1 MQIGTRGPIVSLKWN
16 DESAKKAWHVKFCS
30 SSLSQGEIE
39 AQWAIGR
46 GNRRDADSRAAD
58 YRYGKEKKVT
68 REEGRGEEKEE
79 RSVHTQSNS
88 RIWFCYSVNYTPWTW
103 ASLQSTRVM
112 RIIALRFLARRH
124 FREGG
129 GKGGPPFNIHPSVR
143 AGAFFDSFRWF
154 NSRCSALRPIP
165 PPDFR
170 RKISRDD

>member
-68 REEGRGEEKEE
+68 REEGGE
-79 RSVHTQSNS
+79 
-88 RIWFCYSVNYTPWTW
+88 
-103 ASLQSTRVM
+103 
-112 RIIALRFLARRH
+112 
-124 FREGG
+124 
-129 GKGGPPFNIHPSVR
+129 GKGGEKR
-143 AGAFFDSFRWF
+143 AHAVKQSYLILLLG
-154 NSRCSALRPIP
+154 
-165 PPDFR
+165 
-170 RKISRDD
+170 

>member
-68 REEGRGEEKEE
+68 REEGGGRKRRREACTRSQTVVSDSVTRLITRLERG
-79 RSVHTQSNS
+79 
-88 RIWFCYSVNYTPWTW
+88 P
-103 ASLQSTRVM
+103 
-112 RIIALRFLARRH
+112 RFNRL
-124 FREGG
+124 
-129 GKGGPPFNIHPSVR
+129 V
-143 AGAFFDSFRWF
+143 
-154 NSRCSALRPIP
+154 
-165 PPDFR
+165 
-170 RKISRDD
+170 